1 MKKSLLNMTSRKNLL
16 FIFFTLKD
24 DLYVLAS
31 SYFYS
36 IPTWDKHMTAVTESP
51 INLIWRQFRASC
63 KVVRIS
69 HPIPYIVNLSVWKI
83 NQIWLAHQQRPVKVG
98 SKLVVEAS
106 NYGGQSSAELSHM
119 ADIPVILELS
129 FAHCA
134 KRVSHVSIFKEW
146 FDRMTLHDRWKQL
159 AEKINLYHQNHDP
172 HPQNMKSHKVKIKLL
187 FDWNCLLPHGNTLH
201 W

>member
-24 DLYVLAS
+24 DLSVLSS

-98 SKLVVEAS
+98 SKLVVEGS

-119 ADIPVILELS
+119 PDIPVILELS

-146 FDRMTLHDRWKQL
+146 LDRMTLHDRWKQL
-159 AEKINLYHQNHDP
+159 AEKINDHNH
-172 HPQNMKSHKVKIKLL
+172 KIWRATRSK
-187 FDWNCLLPHGNTLH
+187 
-201 W
+201 

>member
-1 MKKSLLNMTSRKNLL
+1 MTSSHCDKFNIPLTKKISINLITKHLKEDIKQKYKINLFFFKWKNHFSIWLREK
-16 FIFFTLKD
+16 ISCSFFSHLRTTS
-24 DLYVLAS
+24 LYYLRS

-36 IPTWDKHMTAVTESP
+36 IPTWDKHMTAVTDSP

-69 HPIPYIVNLSVWKI
+69 HPIPYTVNLSVWKI

-98 SKLVVEAS
+98 SKLVVEGS

-129 FAHCA
+129 FAHSA

-146 FDRMTLHDRWKQL
+146 FDRMTLHDRWK
-159 AEKINLYHQNHDP
+159 
-172 HPQNMKSHKVKIKLL
+172 
-187 FDWNCLLPHGNTLH
+187 
-201 W
+201 

>member
-1 MKKSLLNMTSRKNLL
+1 MKKSLLNTTLRKNLL

-24 DLYVLAS
+24 DLSVLSS
-31 SYFYS
+31 SYLYS

-69 HPIPYIVNLSVWKI
+69 HPIPYTVNLSVWKI

-98 SKLVVEAS
+98 SKLVVEGS

-134 KRVSHVSIFKEW
+134 KRVSHESIFKEW
-146 FDRMTLHDRWKQL
+146 FDRMTLHDRWK
-159 AEKINLYHQNHDP
+159 
-172 HPQNMKSHKVKIKLL
+172 
-187 FDWNCLLPHGNTLH
+187 
-201 W
+201 

>member
-1 MKKSLLNMTSRKNLL
+1 MTLRKNLL

-24 DLYVLAS
+24 DLSVLSS

-36 IPTWDKHMTAVTESP
+36 ILTWDKHMTAVTESP

-69 HPIPYIVNLSVWKI
+69 HPIPYTVNLSVWKI

-98 SKLVVEAS
+98 SKLVVEGS
-106 NYGGQSSAELSHM
+106 NYGGQSSAELSHV
-119 ADIPVILELS
+119 ADIPVILKLS

-134 KRVSHVSIFKEW
+134 KRVSHESIFKEW
-146 FDRMTLHDRWKQL
+146 LDRMTLHDRWKQL

-172 HPQNMKSHKVKIKLL
+172 QPQNMKSHKVKIKP
-187 FDWNCLLPHGNTLH
+187 FDWNCLLPHWNTLH
-201 W
+201 

>member
-1 MKKSLLNMTSRKNLL
+1 MKKSLLNMTLRKNLL

-24 DLYVLAS
+24 DFSVLAS
-31 SYFYS
+31 SYLYS

-69 HPIPYIVNLSVWKI
+69 HPIPYTVNLSVWKI

-98 SKLVVEAS
+98 SKLVVEGS
-106 NYGGQSSAELSHM
+106 NYGGQSSAELTHM

-129 FAHCA
+129 FEHCA
-134 KRVSHVSIFKEW
+134 KRVSHESIFKEW
-146 FDRMTLHDRWKQL
+146 LDRMTLHDRWK
-159 AEKINLYHQNHDP
+159 
-172 HPQNMKSHKVKIKLL
+172 
-187 FDWNCLLPHGNTLH
+187 
-201 W
+201 

>member
-1 MKKSLLNMTSRKNLL
+1 MKKSLLNTTLRKNLL

-24 DLYVLAS
+24 DFSVLAS
-31 SYFYS
+31 SYLYS

-51 INLIWRQFRASC
+51 INLWVFLFFSFLIWRQFRASC

-69 HPIPYIVNLSVWKI
+69 HPIPYTVNLSVWKI

-98 SKLVVEAS
+98 SKLVVEGS

-129 FAHCA
+129 FAHSA

-146 FDRMTLHDRWKQL
+146 LDRMTLHDRWK
-159 AEKINLYHQNHDP
+159 
-172 HPQNMKSHKVKIKLL
+172 
-187 FDWNCLLPHGNTLH
+187 
-201 W
+201 